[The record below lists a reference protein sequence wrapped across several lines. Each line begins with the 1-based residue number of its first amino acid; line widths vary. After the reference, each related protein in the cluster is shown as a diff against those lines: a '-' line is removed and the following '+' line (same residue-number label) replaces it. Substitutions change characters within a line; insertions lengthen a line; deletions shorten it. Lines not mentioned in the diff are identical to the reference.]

1 MERIIYLKQTLF
13 YAKAYTISGVS
24 EIYSLRNE
32 INKLASKHLF
42 SLESY
47 KKGVKKHLPLKNKIP
62 IFFSKSLLLFY
73 LKTKNNEMYYINF
86 FEVFKIC
93 FAKKCIIIF
102 KNGEILELD
111 VTRKVL
117 SNEMAKVKTISNY
130 LNNLLW

>member
-62 IFFSKSLLLFY
+62 IFFSKSLFG
-73 LKTKNNEMYYINF
+73 NRQR
-86 FEVFKIC
+86 KI
-93 FAKKCIIIF
+93 K
-102 KNGEILELD
+102 
-111 VTRKVL
+111 
-117 SNEMAKVKTISNY
+117 
-130 LNNLLW
+130 